1 MGMGEEMQLIKARD
15 FVGHLANLNE
25 IPEPPEQLYL
35 EGSLPSDQHLLLG
48 VVGSRK
54 HSSYGREVCEHLI
67 GGLRGYPISIVSGLA
82 IGMDTIAHKTALRA
96 RLHTVAMPGSGLDRK
111 VLHPHSNRLLAEEI
125 VKSGG
130 CLLSEYDPEYPAG
143 IHTFPERNRLMA
155 GLVRAVLVIEAG
167 ERSGTLITARL
178 ATEYNRDVLVVP
190 GSIFSPNSAGTNRL
204 LSQGA
209 TPITSSDN
217 LLVALGFDTSENTEK
232 NRTLDLADLSL
243 LERDIIELLSVEP
256 LPRDELINSLEASV
270 SEINTA
276 LSVLE
281 IKNIITETLGELRLN

>member
-1 MGMGEEMQLIKARD
+1 
-15 FVGHLANLNE
+15 
-25 IPEPPEQLYL
+25 
-35 EGSLPSDQHLLLG
+35 
-48 VVGSRK
+48 
-54 HSSYGREVCEHLI
+54 
-67 GGLRGYPISIVSGLA
+67 
-82 IGMDTIAHKTALRA
+82 MDTIAHKAALRA
-96 RLHTVAMPGSGLDRK
+96 GLHTVAIPGSGLSRS
-111 VLHPHSNRLLAEEI
+111 VLHPHSNRRLADEI
-125 VKSGG
+125 INTGG
-130 CLLSEYDPEYPAG
+130 CLLTEYEPEYPAG
-143 IHTFPERNRLMA
+143 IHTFPKRNRIMA
-155 GLVRAVLVIEAG
+155 GLAQAVLIIEAG